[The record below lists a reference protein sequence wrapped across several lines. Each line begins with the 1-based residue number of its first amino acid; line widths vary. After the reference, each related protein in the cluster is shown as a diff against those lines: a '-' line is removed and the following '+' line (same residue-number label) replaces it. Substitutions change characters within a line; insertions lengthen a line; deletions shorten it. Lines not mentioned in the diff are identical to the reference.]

1 MKNIGN
7 RMAMKLAKEKF
18 GDNAGILRHRRCF
31 MIVKIWHL
39 SRRLSVT
46 SLKGIGLSWESALQ
60 NAGIHTPGQMAKELA
75 SLRFPYPRITMP
87 EQMIKG
93 LSPFAG
99 VGINPDMAII
109 DDLESRE
116 PRIATPEETDKLI
129 EDSQE

>member
-1 MKNIGN
+1 
-7 RMAMKLAKEKF
+7 
-18 GDNAGILRHRRCF
+18 
-31 MIVKIWHL
+31 
-39 SRRLSVT
+39 
-46 SLKGIGLSWESALQ
+46 
-60 NAGIHTPGQMAKELA
+60 
-75 SLRFPYPRITMP
+75 MP